1 MGGVLSANPLQPQDL
16 QVVLADL
23 TGLDDTMFTIR
34 PNPLKAEQWAFA
46 LPETV
51 TSVPRLAHVLDLE
64 GGFPYLWEKRFR
76 SPARTAIRKAEKSGL
91 VVEKDTTGRLI
102 PAFYELFDQSLTRW
116 SSKQH
121 EPVALARFRGH
132 RRDPRSKFETIARGL
147 GAACQVWMA
156 WLNGEPAAGIIVLQ
170 GKNANYTR
178 GAMNKDLAGPV
189 RANDLLHRLAI
200 EDACQA
206 GCRYY
211 HMGETGESASLAAFK
226 SNFGAQPVP
235 YAEINFERLPITR
248 LENTLKGALKKM
260 IGFQDA

>member
-1 MGGVLSANPLQPQDL
+1 VLG
-16 QVVLADL
+16 DL
-23 TGLDDTMFTIR
+23 TSLGDTLFSIR
-34 PNPLKAEQWAFA
+34 PNPLKADLWASA
-46 LPETV
+46 LSGPV
-51 TSVPRLAHVLDLE
+51 TSIPRLAHVLDLE
-64 GGFPYLWEKRFR
+64 GGFSTIWEKRFR

-102 PAFYELFDQSLTRW
+102 PAFYELFDQSLARW

-121 EPVALARFRGH
+121 EPAALARFRGH

-147 GAACQVWMA
+147 GGACQVWIA
-156 WLNGEPAAGIIVLQ
+156 WLHGEPAAGIMVLQ

-211 HMGETGESASLAAFK
+211 HMGESGESASLAAFK

-235 YAEINFERLPITR
+235 YAEIQFERLPITR
-248 LENTLKGALKKM
+248 LENTLKGALKKV